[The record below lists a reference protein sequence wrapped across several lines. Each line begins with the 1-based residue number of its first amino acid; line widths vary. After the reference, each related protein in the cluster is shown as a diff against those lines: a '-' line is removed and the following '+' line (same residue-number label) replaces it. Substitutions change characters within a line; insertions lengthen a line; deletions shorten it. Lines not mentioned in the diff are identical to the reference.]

1 MTTLGSPPEAFLLLT
16 LSNVTL
22 KAGSNIHTGTLGLEC
37 VTVSGSDRDVFLV
50 LRLNELEV
58 PIDHSRNI
66 ALDTSIPG
74 TRTYTFHPTESD
86 PTTLVLTVQTSWQPS
101 YMDDLDTFEAVLS
114 QYAEF
119 SHPSNVATT
128 PAYVSHIDD
137 HASKELSDY
146 RGRFV
151 LVNEDSGEVV
161 GEFDKKITVEEDPT
175 IWERGHEKDPVVIE
189 VPEGQTVD
197 DEHPLQL
204 FARAVPPDQRDWI
217 TKSAVIVSH
226 VITHTT
232 SLFLTV
238 VNSASSYYINHS
250 EPSPHHPANAKPGE
264 PPNPPPRAL
273 VFLTSDKTKKG
284 LTAAHA
290 YTGQAVKVSAK
301 TLSIIDGMIK
311 KTMGSDKKGK
321 GKGKASHPST
331 PGSGSLSPSMGYGS
345 RSSSPST
352 SSSPPPPYHAS
363 QSGHLL
369 PNGKPPLPP
378 RRSPS
383 PSMSRTPSPQ
393 PPAPPLPPRNLG
405 RTRRLLLSADLIL
418 STLDNS
424 TKRILDVGTSR
435 LGAVVGH
442 KYGEDAGQSSQLMA
456 GTAKNCALVY
466 VDLRGMGRK
475 AILKTA
481 GKEFIKGRVRSS
493 RKE

>member
-1 MTTLGSPPEAFLLLT
+1 MTSPPEAFLLLT
-16 LSNVTL
+16 LPNVTL
-22 KAGSNIHTGTLGLEC
+22 KTGSNVHTGTLGLEC
-37 VTVSGSDRDVFLV
+37 VPVSGSDHDVFLV
-50 LRLNELEV
+50 LRLNDLEI
-58 PIDHSRNI
+58 PIDHSRSI
-66 ALDTSIPG
+66 VLDTSIPD

-86 PTTLVLTVQTSWQPS
+86 PTTLVLTARTSWYPS
-101 YMDDLDTFEAVLS
+101 YMEDLDTFEAVLS

-119 SHPSNVATT
+119 SHPSNVTT
-128 PAYVSHIDD
+128 IPAYVSQIDE
-137 HASKELSDY
+137 HASNELADY
-146 RGRFV
+146 RGHLV

-161 GEFDKKITVEEDPT
+161 GEFDKKISVQEDPT
-175 IWERGHEKDPVVIE
+175 ISERGHEKDPVVIE
-189 VPEGQTVD
+189 IPEGQTVD
-197 DEHPLQL
+197 DEHPLQF
-204 FARAVPPDQRDWI
+204 FARAIPPDQQDWI

-226 VITHTT
+226 AITHTT

-250 EPSPHHPANAKPGE
+250 APSPHHPANATPGE
-264 PPNPPPRAL
+264 PPKPPPRAL

-284 LTAAHA
+284 LATAHA
-290 YTGQAVKVSAK
+290 YTGQAVKVSSK
-301 TLSIIDGMIK
+301 TLSIIEGMVK
-311 KTMGSDKKGK
+311 KTMGSEKKGK
-321 GKGKASHPST
+321 GRASHPST

-352 SSSPPPPYHAS
+352 SSSSPPPPPYYAS
-363 QSGHLL
+363 NSGHLL
-369 PNGKPPLPP
+369 PDGKPPLPP

-383 PSMSRTPSPQ
+383 PSTSRSSSPQ

-405 RTRRLLLSADLIL
+405 RTRRILLSADLIL
-418 STLDNS
+418 STLENS
-424 TKRILDVGTSR
+424 TKRILDVGTER

-466 VDLRGMGRK
+466 IDMRGMGRK

-481 GKEFIKGRVRSS
+481 GKEFVKGRVRSS